1 MFETVNDEIRV
12 EVDNL
17 IWTAF
22 ESISVTKSM
31 QNLCGKFTFKMVKEG
46 ALLPFANGSQAKILI
61 GTPSTGFETVLT
73 GYIEEM
79 SPEHD
84 AKSHFIVV
92 SGRDK
97 TEDIY
102 DSTIGGN
109 ITFNA
114 PISLVSLT
122 QKVLNKLGI
131 TGINVN
137 IDVKVPDLTEA
148 DLQFG
153 ENETFSAL
161 TGESIF
167 NFLLRY
173 ARKKQVLLTTDEN
186 GDLLFTRTS
195 NNVIATRLIY
205 KNVTERQSNMLSGR
219 GVFNNSKRFNR
230 YNCYSQ
236 ANTTAETYRIEDK
249 KVIPPSI
256 ETKTIGSATD
266 DGIRSSRVFNF
277 IGDSPFSD
285 GALYRIEG
293 RSQEESKDN
302 DSTNRA
308 IWESNIRRAKS
319 FYYISKVV
327 GYRAYEDGIIWR
339 PNLLVYVDDE
349 DVQIQ
354 SQLLVNKVTYSKDLS
369 GSTTLLELV
378 SKDTFDLLE
387 ITGRRAHKKASER
400 VEGRKFAGKA

>member
-1 MFETVNDEIRV
+1 MVEAINDEIRI
-12 EVDNL
+12 EIDNL
-17 IWTAF
+17 VWTAF
-22 ESISVTKSM
+22 ESITVTKSM
-31 QNLCGKFTFKMVKEG
+31 QNLCGQFTFRTVKEG
-46 ALLPFANGSQAKILI
+46 ALIPFANGAQVRILI
-61 GTPSTGFETVLT
+61 GTPRTGFETVLN

-79 SPEHD
+79 LPEHD
-84 AKSHFIVV
+84 DKRHFIIV

-97 TEDIY
+97 TEDVL

-122 QKVLNKLGI
+122 QKVLKNLGI
-131 TGINVN
+131 TGINVS

-148 DLQFG
+148 DLQFTGG
-153 ENETFSAL
+153 EVFSSL
-161 TGESIF
+161 TGESVF
-167 NFLLRY
+167 NFLSRY
-173 ARKKQVLLTTDEN
+173 ARKKQVLLTTDQN

-195 NNVIATRLIY
+195 NNVIKTRLIY
-205 KNVTERQSNMLSGR
+205 KNVTAKQSNILSGR
-219 GVFNNSKRFNR
+219 GAFNNSKRFNR

-236 ANTTAETYRIEDK
+236 FNPTALRDDSKAIPATT
-249 KVIPPSI
+249 

-285 GALYRIEG
+285 AAVLRTQGWSQK
-293 RSQEESKDN
+293 RSDDN

-308 IWESNIRRAKS
+308 IWESNVRRAKS
-319 FYYISKVV
+319 FYYIAKIL

-339 PNLLVYVDDE
+339 PNLLVHVDDE
-349 DVQIQ
+349 DVQIN
-354 SQLLVNKVTYSKDLS
+354 SQLLINKVTYSKDLS
-369 GSTTLLELV
+369 GSTTLLEFV

-387 ITGRRAHKKASER
+387 ITGKHARKKASER
-400 VEGRKFAGKA
+400 VEGRKFAGKT